1 MAEGLPEGLVRNR
14 EGVTAVG
21 EGVDNLDA
29 ELVATCWRSKPPN
42 LLQLAALL
50 TVRFPVYSSKKAVLA
65 ENIGRRLENFFWR
78 IWGSERLRQRLSGTQ
93 VNIQFDIINEGGYIR
108 TTPTASPRSSKS
120 LSAYYKEVRQRTP
133 PVTPSASESSNQPA
147 LFPVLDDD
155 STERASIDKAP
166 LSHPSVP
173 RDSSIIAY
181 QSDTPASEESGDA
194 QVTPSYVGLED
205 SSVTPTPTSPIA
217 ALEKSSE
224 SSKENRR
231 SPQIPTRRP
240 PILKKEGSSG
250 SSRSSRSAKISGS
263 SNEATSADDDPNIPT
278 QARSASSRRPT
289 ATRFNEEVAVSIPKP
304 SMTVLRN
311 AGERSARPGGESSQR
326 SGRRNPVV
334 VASTA
339 ANKTRPAFVRQRSST
354 GASRDVLSKSL
365 SNQHLARSPRT
376 LATSTSTGFRS
387 IPGSKQSPEP
397 SSTRTYRAASPHSS
411 RQPRQQV
418 SRKPSTEGPVHR
430 SSADSDEPN
439 RLVEVSAAKSSSN
452 PKITTEVSRK
462 KAGTLKPLV
471 EPDFRAKFIDKTR
484 ASQRSLTD
492 LSAFAPKSSAA
503 VPTSASYQATG
514 MMESAQATSSAGRG
528 KGREAFTNVTA
539 PLKAPAPAGREA
551 GSEDNTASLPRTKSQ
566 LTLLL
571 EKEKVRSAKEQE
583 RET

>member
-1 MAEGLPEGLVRNR
+1 MVR
-14 EGVTAVG
+14 
-21 EGVDNLDA
+21 L
-29 ELVATCWRSKPPN
+29 
-42 LLQLAALL
+42 
-50 TVRFPVYSSKKAVLA
+50 PVYSSKKAVLA

-93 VNIQFDIINEGGYIR
+93 VNIQFDIINEGGYLR

-120 LSAYYKEVRQRTP
+120 LSAYYKEARQRTP
-133 PVTPSASESSNQPA
+133 PATPSASGNEDLPVPFPA
-147 LFPVLDDD
+147 VDEGRTKRSP
-155 STERASIDKAP
+155 TASATLPTAAAAPGRPADKEP
-166 LSHPSVP
+166 LSYPDVSRHSAINPS
-173 RDSSIIAY
+173 RSHTS
-181 QSDTPASEESGDA
+181 ASEESGDA
-194 QVTPSYVGLED
+194 QITPTYTGDED

-217 ALEKSSE
+217 ALGKSSE

-231 SPQIPTRRP
+231 APQNPTRRP

-250 SSRSSRSAKISGS
+250 SSHSSKSAKIAFSSSGESQAGRISES
-263 SNEATSADDDPNIPT
+263 SDEATSTDNDPTLPT

-304 SMTVLRN
+304 SISTLRN
-311 AGERSARPGGESSQR
+311 TGESSQR

-354 GASRDVLSKSL
+354 GTSKGVLSKSL

-376 LATSTSTGFRS
+376 LSATISTGFRS
-387 IPGSKQSPEP
+387 ISGSKQSPEP
-397 SSTRTYRAASPHSS
+397 SSRGKYRAPSPHASQ
-411 RQPRQQV
+411 QPRQR
-418 SRKPSTEGPVHR
+418 SSFETSGEGLAHK
-430 SSADSDEPN
+430 SSADSDDRDLLIETPTAN
-439 RLVEVSAAKSSSN
+439 PPSKQKST
-452 PKITTEVSRK
+452 PGPPGKQ
-462 KAGTLKPLV
+462 AGTLKPLV

-492 LSAFAPKSSAA
+492 LSAFSRKSSAA

-514 MMESAQATSSAGRG
+514 MLESAQSTSSVGRG

-539 PLKAPAPAGREA
+539 PLKAPAPAGRE
-551 GSEDNTASLPRTKSQ
+551 SEEDNQAPLPRTKSQ

-571 EKEKVRSAKEQE
+571 DKEKARSAKEQE
-583 RET
+583 RETRKPEP